1 MSLKDIP
8 PSINS
13 KNALMG
19 LPAHLDTFQLAPAAT
34 TTEFFAEHSDA
45 AEAAPPKVSRS
56 QQAFSEAVAAIS
68 REMPLLMHG
77 SGDVVPDQVN
87 PDTVQLLSELTVRY
101 IANLVD
107 AAVDAQQLL
116 AGGKPTTPPA
126 PRYPRSRQPALPFV
140 PDDDKKNPADE
151 DDKDKDSIASLLKKR
166 PRRPDVDYWDE
177 PLPEPKIVKRSSAQA
192 SSPFSSSRQQ
202 AGLEEED
209 KDKPLHVDRWVGV
222 AGVDLWEES
231 RSRKAYVQMPDVVG
245 VKCFLF
251 PICHDGFL
259 YGKVRQIQATR
270 RQIAPLLVDS
280 VLLKEVQTEGAL
292 ARKPRRRKKVDFSK
306 ESGDADVE
314 EEPEQEEEEDNE
326 DNEPMW
332 PGLDFLLPV
341 HAITEAAN
349 STD

>member
-13 KNALMG
+13 TDALMG

-34 TTEFFAEHSDA
+34 TTEFFAEHSGT
-45 AEAAPPKVSRS
+45 AEASQPVSSS
-56 QQAFSEAVAAIS
+56 QRAFKKAVAAIS
-68 REMPLLMHG
+68 KDMPILMHG

-107 AAVDAQQLL
+107 AAVDAQELL
-116 AGGKPTTPPA
+116 AGGKPITPPP
-126 PRYPRSRQPALPFV
+126 PRYPRSRQPALPNV
-140 PDDDKKNPADE
+140 PDDDKKKSAE
-151 DDKDKDSIASLLKKR
+151 EESKGKGSVASLLKKR

-177 PLPEPKIVKRSSAQA
+177 PLPEPKIVKRSSAEA
-192 SSPFSSSRQQ
+192 SSPFSASKQR
-202 AGLEEED
+202 GLEEED
-209 KDKPLHVDRWVGV
+209 KDKPVHVDQWVGV
-222 AGVDLWEES
+222 AGVDLWEQS

-245 VKCFLF
+245 VKNFLF

-280 VLLKEVQTEGAL
+280 VVMKEVQTEGAL

-341 HAITEAAN
+341 HAITED
-349 STD
+349 SITF